1 VLFGLDFL
9 VDFFCGPS
17 SDMEVLNL
25 LLGDFVEAGSSLVAA
40 GFLRILFSTIYYSN

>member
-17 SDMEVLNL
+17 SDIEVLNL
-25 LLGDFVEAGSSLVAA
+25 LLGDFVEAGSSLVA
-40 GFLRILFSTIYYSN
+40 GFLRMLFSTIY